1 MLLLAVKRLLF
12 LCSVES
18 VRDCS
23 LFSKEM
29 EKVSSE
35 RGCVDDRGRPCLE
48 GAGKASQHELWS
60 GGNLEIGVWDKR
72 KKEMLNGDL

>member
-12 LCSVES
+12 LCSVDS

-35 RGCVDDRGRPCLE
+35 RSCVNDRREKLALKVQKRHSSTSCGLGEILRWE
-48 GAGKASQHELWS
+48 S
-60 GGNLEIGVWDKR
+60 GIKERR
-72 KKEMLNGDL
+72 KC